1 MSGGLEAVADTI
13 VMNEESIPLWG
24 SVSTIGKRKEMED
37 AISCI
42 PRFTDIP
49 IRMLGDH
56 SSNGISQSNYFAIFD
71 GHGGAQVSNYCQK
84 HMHQLLSEEIA
95 SSTSDT
101 SKECQLQWQKTFS
114 NCNVK
119 LDNQIRLIAP
129 DSVGSTAV
137 VALICA
143 SHIIVSNCGDSRA
156 VLSRGKEVI
165 ALSKDDKVSPQV
177 IDDSRAVCSLT
188 FIDIFCIDLQPN
200 REDELARIEAAGGKV
215 LNWDGD
221 RVFGILA
228 VSRSIGDRYLKPWI
242 IPEPD
247 VVVIPRARE
256 DEILILASDGFWDV
270 ISNEEACK
278 VAWRRILMWYK
289 KNGIL
294 MVDRGNVANP
304 ASQAAA
310 KYLLKLAI
318 KKRSEDNISII
329 VINFNRQAVPLP
341 TPSGP
346 EDKVSKTESAKRS
359 PVTTPLNKECP
370 NNLVRPTGM
379 SYLSSDSLDHHPLQS
394 C

>member
-1 MSGGLEAVADTI
+1 MMSGGLEAVADTI

-119 LDNQIRLIAP
+119 IDNQISLIAP

-165 ALSKDDKVSPQV
+165 ALSKDHKVSPQ
-177 IDDSRAVCSLT
+177 
-188 FIDIFCIDLQPN
+188 PY

-221 RVFGILA
+221 RVYGILA

-256 DEILILASDGFWDV
+256 DEILILASDGLWDV
-270 ISNEEACK
+270 LSNEEACEL
-278 VAWRRILMWYK
+278 ARRRILNWYK
-289 KNGIL
+289 KYGTPT
-294 MVDRGNVANP
+294 VDSGNVANP

-310 KYLLKLAI
+310 KYLAKLAI
-318 KKRSEDNISII
+318 KKRSEDNISVI
-329 VINFNRQAVPLP
+329 VIHFNRQAVPLP

-346 EDKVSKTESAKRS
+346 EDK
-359 PVTTPLNKECP
+359 
-370 NNLVRPTGM
+370 
-379 SYLSSDSLDHHPLQS
+379 
-394 C
+394 